1 MIYRYYPHLKFF
13 LLIFFGFF
21 SSFNG
26 VLLSFLVSNLVDI
39 VTKREYSQIS
49 RIIIIFLVGLLIVY
63 SSRLLFNLLKT
74 DAVKFTNSYLRK
86 KVFKGMLNGTL
97 SENTESLSFL
107 ANDFKLLE
115 TNRYDAEISMLNNI
129 FTVILSVG
137 YGLYLNWLLTLI
149 FLFSSFIPV
158 IISNFFQ
165 KPIQRSAKNWSQINT
180 KYVNQT
186 KNFLEG
192 ADTFFLYQK
201 QDQAVLRNSKM
212 ITILEESLKKMN
224 LLTLN
229 VATWIELIADI
240 VTFLIP
246 FLIGIYLIQKGFTTI
261 GDLFGII
268 QLSNSFV
275 NPILQILKDRS
286 NLSTTRDIKKRI
298 SKYLQRADEKPLR
311 QSKDFQE
318 LQVTNLNLRRQ
329 NQTLARNISFKI
341 EKGEKVAV
349 IGPSGVGK
357 STLLQFLMTGNYGEA
372 EKVLLNGQLQKAG
385 KFRNLFAYASQKAI
399 IFSDNLWFNLTLG
412 AEIDRAKVDEVC
424 EKLDLSQIVKEK
436 GYDYSLGDNADKLSG
451 GQLSRIELA
460 RAILSERPIMLLD
473 EINASLD
480 NKTDQDIHRYLYQ
493 IDRTFIEVIHHYK
506 NEDLSKYDHLINLGE

>member
-1 MIYRYYPHLKFF
+1 
-13 LLIFFGFF
+13 
-21 SSFNG
+21 
-26 VLLSFLVSNLVDI
+26 
-39 VTKREYSQIS
+39 
-49 RIIIIFLVGLLIVY
+49 
-63 SSRLLFNLLKT
+63 
-74 DAVKFTNSYLRK
+74 
-86 KVFKGMLNGTL
+86 MLNGTL

-158 IISNFFQ
+158 VISNFFQ
-165 KPIQRSAKNWSQINT
+165 KPIQRSAKNWSQTNT

-286 NLSTTRDIKKRI
+286 NLCFIG
-298 SKYLQRADEKPLR
+298 
-311 QSKDFQE
+311 
-318 LQVTNLNLRRQ
+318 RR
-329 NQTLARNISFKI
+329 T
-341 EKGEKVAV
+341 
-349 IGPSGVGK
+349 
-357 STLLQFLMTGNYGEA
+357 
-372 EKVLLNGQLQKAG
+372 
-385 KFRNLFAYASQKAI
+385 
-399 IFSDNLWFNLTLG
+399 W
-412 AEIDRAKVDEVC
+412 
-424 EKLDLSQIVKEK
+424 
-436 GYDYSLGDNADKLSG
+436 
-451 GQLSRIELA
+451 
-460 RAILSERPIMLLD
+460 
-473 EINASLD
+473 
-480 NKTDQDIHRYLYQ
+480 
-493 IDRTFIEVIHHYK
+493 
-506 NEDLSKYDHLINLGE
+506 